1 MKKTLIVNAH
11 VISPGVDLRH
21 ARIVVKPMEA
31 KSALPPGFD
40 EVVDVRGKY
49 VVPGFIDV
57 HLHGASG
64 SDVCDATPEAI
75 ATIAE
80 AKLAEGCTTFLP
92 TTLTIDNKTLKA
104 AARAVASYR
113 EDMRFSKAP
122 GLHLEGPFI
131 NPACCGA
138 QNPAYVRAPSMRE
151 VMGIAAIIE
160 IAILSLIF

>member
-21 ARIVVKPMEA
+21 ARIVVKGKKIESVEPMEA
-31 KSALPPGFD
+31 KSAALAGCD
-40 EVVDVRGKY
+40 TVVDVRGKY

-80 AKLAEGCTTFLP
+80 AKLAEGCTTSCRRP
-92 TTLTIDNKTLKA
+92 SPSTT
-104 AARAVASYR
+104 RR
-113 EDMRFSKAP
+113 
-122 GLHLEGPFI
+122 
-131 NPACCGA
+131 
-138 QNPAYVRAPSMRE
+138 
-151 VMGIAAIIE
+151 
-160 IAILSLIF
+160 